1 MTIERPVLLR
11 YLREAQHVHV
21 CRKGAAV
28 PLPSL
33 ANRVALRTISLT
45 LLCACLT
52 VPAVAAGPVPAP
64 TTYKVLPAVVRGN
77 LAIYP
82 IVSARSYDTKLF
94 LTLDEGIRS
103 GQVTIAENG
112 TRAGL
117 VHPGQAMPAHQQS
130 AEVNRLVL
138 YNDSDQPLLLL
149 AGEIV
154 TGGKQDR
161 IIGSDRIIPAKAGPI
176 DLSVFC
182 VEPERW
188 TGAKS
193 TFGSLSQQMAQPG
206 VRAPAMVQQD
216 QGMVWDSVRSSNA
229 KAEAQLSGAAA
240 ASVRGTSSYAGVF
253 ASPPVEKMIGG
264 YGGAQSEQA
273 ILQQLRDRGAV
284 GVVVAIDGRV
294 LWADVFAGTD
304 LLAKYW
310 PKLMSSY
317 VAEAVTAGAGGAAPS
332 AEEAEAWMNQLSG
345 QREVAETEPNVYRRT
360 DITGAGYRVLE
371 LQSLLPGTGFPVHVT
386 KILEQNS
393 PATRPWEDREILR

>member
-1 MTIERPVLLR
+1 MTIEPPVLLR
-11 YLREAQHVHV
+11 NLRGAQQLSREAAAICGPGRANPATLNFKPLALAV
-21 CRKGAAV
+21 CV
-28 PLPSL
+28 CL
-33 ANRVALRTISLT
+33 AL
-45 LLCACLT
+45 
-52 VPAVAAGPVPAP
+52 PAVAAGPVTTP
-64 TTYKVLPAVVRGN
+64 TYKVLPAVVRGN

-82 IVSARSYDTKLF
+82 IVSARSYDTKFF

-112 TRAGL
+112 DRGGL
-117 VHPGQAMPAHQQS
+117 VHPGHAMPPRQQG

-138 YNDSDQPLLLL
+138 YNDSDRPLLLL

-161 IIGSDRIIPAKAGPI
+161 IIGSDRIIPAKTGPI

-188 TGAKS
+188 TGATS
-193 TFGSLSQQMAQPG
+193 TFGSLSRQMAQPG

-216 QGMVWDSVRSSNA
+216 QSMVWDSVRSSNA
-229 KAEAQLSGAAA
+229 KAEAQLSGAGA
-240 ASVRGTSSYAGVF
+240 ASVHGTSSYAGVF
-253 ASPPVEKMIGG
+253 ASPPVQKIIGD
-264 YGGAQSEQA
+264 YGGTQSEQV
-273 ILQQLRDRGAV
+273 ILKELRDQGAV
-284 GVVVAIDGRV
+284 GVVVAVDGRV
-294 LWADVFAGTD
+294 LWADVFANTD

-332 AEEAEAWMNQLSG
+332 AEEAEAWMNQLNG
-345 QREVAETEPNVYRRT
+345 EREVAETEANVYRRT

-371 LQSLLPGTGFPVHVT
+371 LESLLPGTEFPVHVT
-386 KILEQNS
+386 KIREQNN
-393 PATRPWEDREILR
+393 AETQPWKDRGILR